1 MLLKF
6 ILCSLSMLYISGL
19 APHYRTEVDKLQP
32 TGQIQFATCFC
43 VTRPQN
49 DFYTFKRLKRKN
61 EKNSSIL

>member
-32 TGQIQFATCFC
+32 TGQKQFATCFC
-43 VTRPQN
+43 VTHALRMI
-49 DFYTFKRLKRKN
+49 FILLKD
-61 EKNSSIL
+61 